1 MTISDLPAVNAT
13 LNSIATLFL
22 IAGWVFIHNERKK
35 SHIVCMVAA
44 LITSTIFLGCY
55 VVYHYHVGHTSF
67 TEQGWPRVLYFT
79 ILISHLILAI
89 AIVPLVI
96 LTVVP
101 ALRARFDRHRKMGRW
116 TLPIWLYVSVT
127 GVLVYFM
134 LYHWFPPT
142 G

>member
-1 MTISDLPAVNAT
+1 MNVTDLPAVNAT

-22 IAGWVFIHNERKK
+22 IAGWIFIRNEYKR
-35 SHIVCMVAA
+35 SHIACMVAA
-44 LITSTIFLGCY
+44 LATSALFLTSY
-55 VVYHYHVGHTSF
+55 LIYHYHVGHTTF
-67 TEQGWPRVLYFT
+67 TEEGWPRLVYFPL
-79 ILISHLILAI
+79 LISHLILAI
-89 AIVPLVI
+89 VILPLVI

-101 ALRARFDRHRKMGRW
+101 ALRARFDRHRKIGRW

-142 G
+142 A